1 MRVVQ
6 SSLNPTM
13 LSLLLLILIGCVLLT
28 PLLILLCLNSRRRPK
43 SPALSVNAEAE
54 QQRAPL
60 LASDQAPQTF
70 VRVRTLVMRQSDARR
85 DASIERAAR
94 QFNRATDLRFVSACV
109 QLGERPTVAHFR
121 LIDAAS
127 RVEYLLAVHSDCA
140 RRPLFAA
147 ARVPADRMRA
157 AASVLG
163 KLRMSGLLPV
173 ERVAWAADRDT
184 LFMVVPLVR
193 TGSLRDALRRLD
205 PLTSIASKR
214 RAVGQPCASE
224 PAPFFVD
231 LLSTMRLLARIGVP
245 LHHLHAGNVL
255 INVDGRPWLD
265 VSSSLLGEPPR
276 YADLMRHFGAK
287 SAHAKQRGAPVEPA
301 VVAFGAV
308 VYEFYAGDEMESIEQ
323 IGNANLPP
331 FVRKVLARIFLPNG
345 EPPTLATLTDTFT
358 ALPGGVVKHRT
369 YRDKTAQLDAADV
382 ELLAQACKAADAWVK
397 RGGVDDATKGDIV
410 VAVVDTSS
418 SGKKHRSS
426 SEKSSSGAPT
436 TPRNGGDAP
445 PRAKRKKKRPA
456 YATGDVASD
465 DGQSSLSATPVATP
479 REQLPDHQ
487 V

>member
-1 MRVVQ
+1 MMFVV
-6 SSLNPTM
+6 LVIAW
-13 LSLLLLILIGCVLLT
+13 SLLMT
-28 PLLILLCLNSRRRPK
+28 PLLILLCLNTRRK
-43 SPALSVNAEAE
+43 SSSSSSPSINSGNDAV
-54 QQRAPL
+54 RAPL

-70 VRVRTLVMRQSDARR
+70 VRVRNLVMRQSDARR

-94 QFNRATDLRFVSACV
+94 QFNRSTDLRFVAACV

-121 LIDAAS
+121 LIDGAS

-140 RRPLFAA
+140 RRPLFAS

-205 PLTSIASKR
+205 PLTSIAPKR

-224 PAPFFVD
+224 PGPFFVD

-287 SAHAKQRGAPVEPA
+287 SAHAKLRGGAPVDPA

-345 EPPTLATLTDTFT
+345 EPPTLATLTDTFAT
-358 ALPGGVVKHRT
+358 LPGGVAKHRT

-410 VAVVDTSS
+410 VPVVDTVGN
-418 SGKKHRSS
+418 GKKHRSS

-436 TPRNGGDAP
+436 TPRNNGDAA

-456 YATGDVASD
+456 YATGDAVSD
-465 DGQSSLSATPVATP
+465 DQSSLSATPVATP
-479 REQLPDHQ
+479 REQQQQPHHQ

>member
-1 MRVVQ
+1 M
-6 SSLNPTM
+6 
-13 LSLLLLILIGCVLLT
+13 
-28 PLLILLCLNSRRRPK
+28 
-43 SPALSVNAEAE
+43 
-54 QQRAPL
+54 
-60 LASDQAPQTF
+60 
-70 VRVRTLVMRQSDARR
+70 
-85 DASIERAAR
+85 
-94 QFNRATDLRFVSACV
+94 
-109 QLGERPTVAHFR
+109 
-121 LIDAAS
+121 
-127 RVEYLLAVHSDCA
+127 
-140 RRPLFAA
+140 
-147 ARVPADRMRA
+147 
-157 AASVLG
+157 LG

-205 PLTSIASKR
+205 PLTSIAPKR

-224 PAPFFVD
+224 PGPFFVD

-287 SAHAKQRGAPVEPA
+287 SAHAKLRGAPVDPA

-323 IGNANLPP
+323 IGTANLPP
-331 FVRKVLARIFLPNG
+331 FVRKVLARIFLPKG
-345 EPPTLATLTDTFT
+345 EPPTLATLTDTFST
-358 ALPGGVVKHRT
+358 LPGGVAKHRT
-369 YRDKTAQLDAADV
+369 YRDKTAQLDAADL

-410 VAVVDTSS
+410 VAVVDMDTSS
-418 SGKKHRSS
+418 NGKKHRSGS

-436 TPRNGGDAP
+436 TPRNNGDAP

-456 YATGDVASD
+456 YATGDAVSD
-465 DGQSSLSATPVATP
+465 DQSSLSATPVATP
-479 REQLPDHQ
+479 REQQQQPHHQ